1 MTEGSRAA
9 PTARNTVLEA
19 VSQSAG
25 SAGGLALAM
34 VRAVRPRQWVKNV
47 LVLAAPAAAGA
58 LAKPAVAVDAA
69 LAMAAFCLVASAT
82 YLMND
87 LADRDGDRR
96 HPVKATRPIAAGLVS
111 TALAATT
118 GLVLLV
124 AGLAIGSRTGLG
136 LVAVLVVYVAV
147 NVAYCLVLRRVAV
160 VDLATVAS
168 GFVLRVLAGGLAT
181 GVPVS
186 RWLLVVVSFG
196 ALFVVAGKR
205 YVELLE
211 QPEGGAPGRATLA
224 VYTVAYLRFVTAL
237 ASAVMIIA
245 YCLWAFT
252 AGIGYHG
259 LAELSV
265 LPLALVV
272 LRYGLLLETGQGG
285 APEEVFLRDR
295 PLQALGLLWALI
307 YGTGVYLGG

>member
-1 MTEGSRAA
+1 MTQGSRAA
-9 PTARNTVLEA
+9 PASRNALLEVL
-19 VSQSAG
+19 SLPAG
-25 SAGGLALAM
+25 AAGGLALAM
-34 VRAVRPRQWVKNV
+34 VRAVRPRQWVKNL

-58 LAKPAVAVDAA
+58 LVQPAVAADAG
-69 LAMAAFCLVASAT
+69 LAVVAFCLVASAT

-111 TALAATT
+111 PALAATT

-124 AGLAIGSRTGLG
+124 AGLAVGSRTGLG
-136 LVAVLVVYVAV
+136 LVAVLIVYLAV
-147 NVAYCLVLRRVAV
+147 NIAYCLVLRRVAV
-160 VDLATVAS
+160 VDLGAVAS

-186 RWLLVVVSFG
+186 RWLLIVASFG

-205 YVELLE
+205 YAELLE
-211 QPEGGAPGRATLA
+211 QPQAGDPGRPTLA
-224 VYTVAYLRFVTAL
+224 VYTAAYLRFVTAL
-237 ASAVMIIA
+237 ASAVMIIG

-252 AGIGYHG
+252 AGMAYHG

-295 PLQALGLLWALI
+295 ALQVLGLLWALI

>member
-9 PTARNTVLEA
+9 PATRNTRLA
-19 VSQSAG
+19 AISLSAG
-25 SAGGLALAM
+25 SARGLAAAM
-34 VRAVRPRQWVKNV
+34 LRAVRPRQWVKNL
-47 LVLAAPAAAGA
+47 LVVAAPAAAGE
-58 LAKPAVAVDAA
+58 LVRPAVAADAA
-69 LAMAAFCLVASAT
+69 LAVVAFCLVASAT

-87 LADRDGDRR
+87 LADRDDDRR
-96 HPVKATRPIAAGLVS
+96 HPVKATRPVAAGLVS
-111 TALAATT
+111 PALAATT

-124 AGLAIGSRTGLG
+124 AGLAVGSRTDLG
-136 LVAVLVVYVAV
+136 LVGVLAVYVAV

-160 VDLATVAS
+160 VDLGAVAS

-186 RWLLVVVSFG
+186 RWLLVVASFG

-205 YVELLE
+205 YGELLE
-211 QPEGGAPGRATLA
+211 QPQPGAPGRATLA
-224 VYTVAYLRFVTAL
+224 VYTAAYLRFVVAL

-252 AGIGYHG
+252 AGMGHHG
-259 LAELSV
+259 MAELSV

-285 APEEVFLRDR
+285 APEDVFLRDR
-295 PLQALGLLWALI
+295 PLQALALAWALI
-307 YGTGVYLGG
+307 YVAGVYLG